1 MKYCH
6 PGDVLVMLM
15 SSSGGLFHVDGRLE
29 TGDIIVTI
37 NYAETARMTLADI
50 RLLYLLISDLMG
62 GWGGGGTMPI
72 YSSIFGQM
80 GMVLKHEL

>member
-6 PGDVLVMLM
+6 PGDVLVMFM

-50 RLLYLLISDLMG
+50 RLLYLLLSDLMG
-62 GWGGGGTMPI
+62 REGTHAHLFLNFR
-72 YSSIFGQM
+72 SDGH
-80 GMVLKHEL
+80 GLKT